1 MSNQQ
6 QSVSNVVPDS
16 NVVSDSFSAQCWNP
30 SEPGQFVATSMLISD
45 PHNTDDSDDE
55 IPDLIDGSD
64 TDTDDEKPEET
75 KEPEKPEETKE
86 QTDPSNVLNPP
97 YATFDDLMHALS
109 HIQQRY
115 EEDFRNIATQIK
127 TQLNTRDLII
137 ESVEVA
143 DQLKKFIVVIL
154 MNHGFTSTQK
164 LREIE
169 RGLLY
174 QLNRHLNK
182 HLGTGMTVNQINERE
197 IRKDVDLISETVT
210 SNFITT
216 NKKDGEEAEYFRKA
230 CENLKQTIYNEI
242 ITRATMKDNDR
253 NDLKKKIIDIMG
265 YSSLTD
271 DRKIQLITYAV
282 I

>member
-6 QSVSNVVPDS
+6 QSVSDVMTSISTQP
-16 NVVSDSFSAQCWNP
+16 WNP
-30 SEPGQFVATSMLISD
+30 SESDANSSPEPEQFVATSMLISD
-45 PHNTDDSDDE
+45 PDDE

-75 KEPEKPEETKE
+75 KEP
-86 QTDPSNVLNPP
+86 PS
-97 YATFDDLMHALS
+97 ATFDDLLHALS

-115 EEDFRNIATQIK
+115 EEDFRNIVTQIN

-143 DQLKKFIVVIL
+143 DQFKKFIVVIL
-154 MNHGFTSTQK
+154 MNHGFTTTQK

-182 HLGTGMTVNQINERE
+182 HLGTGMTANQIKEKE
-197 IRKDVDLISETVT
+197 IKKDVDEIGETVI
-210 SNFITT
+210 SNFIMT
-216 NKKDGEEAEYFRKA
+216 NNKDGEEAEYFRKA
-230 CENLKQTIYNEI
+230 CENLKLTIYKEI
-242 ITRATMKDNDR
+242 IARANMKDNDR
-253 NDLKKKIIDIMG
+253 NALKKKIIDIME
-265 YSSLTD
+265 YSSVGD